1 MNLWTWVSQRS
12 IMIDLIVLY
21 YVRCQVNIR
30 VTSEINL
37 LCASILSISDKAVCH
52 YSCSLKFQTKM
63 DYPAL
68 HSLKRVQATEKFWIL
83 ADSRWYAPCLLD
95 IISSNWC
102 LHVSSI
108 VFCHVVQLCLFV
120 NSYDNP
126 TIDLCIFTIKER
138 LWTIRGW

>member
-1 MNLWTWVSQRS
+1 
-12 IMIDLIVLY
+12 MIDLIVLY

-68 HSLKRVQATEKFWIL
+68 HSLKRVQATEKF
-83 ADSRWYAPCLLD
+83 
-95 IISSNWC
+95 
-102 LHVSSI
+102 
-108 VFCHVVQLCLFV
+108 
-120 NSYDNP
+120 
-126 TIDLCIFTIKER
+126 
-138 LWTIRGW
+138 